1 MGAQGFSGIHQIMK
15 LALIRRR
22 FAATGGAELYL
33 QRLLD
38 ALVAGGHEVHLFA
51 EAWDQPPKGV
61 QFHAVDATG
70 SRAMGPVNFARRV
83 DAMLSAEKFDCVFS
97 LERTLKQDV
106 YRAGDGLHRE
116 WLAARRKYAPWWKRP
131 LIGLG
136 GFHRNML
143 ELEAQTLNP
152 ANTGRII
159 VNSNMVEREILSH
172 FDFPTAKIHLVR
184 NGIDV
189 ERFQNARRTDARQKF
204 GFDKNDFVC
213 LFVGSGQERKGLN
226 HVLRTTT
233 AVEEV
238 RESLTD
244 LQTEHLASERLHG
257 SDWQLD
263 LPANLAPTRPLKTL
277 VIGKIN
283 RPSGN
288 WDNVIFAGPRPDVET
303 ACAAADLFLFLPI
316 YEPSSNVVCEALA
329 SGLPVITTAC
339 NGASELIEQRVNGSV
354 IQRPDDISAALT
366 ETLYWMSA
374 RHHHL
379 PTTDLNQLSLERNV
393 AETMTILERAVADK
407 QK

>member
-1 MGAQGFSGIHQIMK
+1 MK

-38 ALVAGGHEVHLFA
+38 ALVSGGHEVHLYA
-51 EAWDQPPKGV
+51 EAWDEPPKGV
-61 QFHAVDATG
+61 QFHPVGVTA

-83 DAMLSAEKFDCVFS
+83 DEALKQEKFDCVFS

-116 WLAARRKYAPWWKRP
+116 WLAARKKYAPWWKRP
-131 LIGLG
+131 FIGLG
-136 GFHRNML
+136 GFHRHML
-143 ELEAQTLNP
+143 ELEAKTLNP

-159 VNSNMVEREILSH
+159 VNSNMVEREILKH
-172 FDFPTAKIHLVR
+172 FNFPSAKIHLVR
-184 NGIDV
+184 NGVEI
-189 ERFQNARRTDARQKF
+189 ERFQNARRAEARQMF
-204 GFDKNDFVC
+204 GFDKHDFVC

-226 HVLRTTT
+226 HVLRTTA
-233 AVEEV
+233 AVDEI
-238 RESLTD
+238 RESMTD
-244 LQTEHLASERLHG
+244 LQSEQLATERLHG
-257 SDWQLD
+257 TDWQID
-263 LPANLAPTRPLKTL
+263 LTPKFSPSRPIKTL
-277 VIGKIN
+277 VVGKVK
-283 RPSGN
+283 RPAGTSK
-288 WDNVIFAGPRPDVET
+288 NVIFAGPRKDVE
-303 ACAAADLFLFLPI
+303 AAYAAADLFLFLPI

-354 IQRPDDISAALT
+354 IQRPDDISAALM

-379 PTTDLNQLSLERNV
+379 PTTDISQLALERNV
-393 AETMTILERAVADK
+393 AETLTILERAAADK

>member
-1 MGAQGFSGIHQIMK
+1 MK

-33 QRLLD
+33 QRLLE
-38 ALVAGGHEVHLFA
+38 ALVGGGHEVHLFA
-51 EAWDQPPKGV
+51 EAWEQPPKGV
-61 QFHAVDATG
+61 QFHTVEVNG
-70 SRAMGPVNFARRV
+70 SRASRPLTFARRV
-83 DAMLSAEKFDCVFS
+83 DEMLAASKFDCVFS

-131 LIGLG
+131 FIGRG
-136 GFHRNML
+136 AFHRNML
-143 ELEAQTLNP
+143 ELEARTLNP

-159 VNSNMVEREILSH
+159 VNSNMVEREILLN
-172 FDFPTAKIHLVR
+172 FPYPAARIHLVR

-189 ERFQNARRTDARQKF
+189 ERFQSTRRAEARQLF
-204 GFDKNDFVC
+204 GLDKNDFVC
-213 LFVGSGQERKGLN
+213 LFVGSGQERKGLQQ
-226 HVLRTTT
+226 VLRTTS

-238 RESLTD
+238 RLSLTEMPA
-244 LQTEHLASERLHG
+244 EHLTSERLHG

-263 LPANLAPTRPLKTL
+263 LRPELVPTRPLKTL
-277 VIGKIN
+277 VIGKVN

-288 WDNVIFAGPRPDVET
+288 WDKVVFAGPRQDVES
-303 ACAAADLFLFLPI
+303 AYAAADLFLFLPI

-329 SGLPVITTAC
+329 SGLPVVTTAC
-339 NGASELIEQRVNGSV
+339 NGAAELIEQRINGSV
-354 IQRPDDISAALT
+354 VQRPDDISAALL
-366 ETLYWMSA
+366 ETLYWMSV

-379 PTTDLNQLSLERNV
+379 PATNLTQLSLERNV
-393 AETMTILERAVADK
+393 AETMTILERTIADK